1 LIEADHEIAPP
12 ALCAFAAVA
21 AEEAKTN
28 TFADA
33 PRGHTRTDRV
43 DDTDDLVAGDDGL
56 AGIGANALHSEKI
69 AVAHPAAED
78 ADADAL
84 RLGVDDLALDQLEL
98 TLSCDLESAVRRHG
112 EPLGLVDST

>member
-1 LIEADHEIAPP
+1 
-12 ALCAFAAVA
+12 VA

-33 PRGHTRTDRV
+33 PRGHTRTDHV
-43 DDTDDLVAGDDGL
+43 DVTDDLVAGDDGL

-69 AVAHPAAED
+69 AVAHPAAE
-78 ADADAL
+78 DADAL